1 MHKGMP
7 TFKWGP
13 GIEVM
18 DTFEGEEDQTLFS
31 QEVAEGNTV
40 AQDVNLE
47 IENQANNQLGDT

>member
-1 MHKGMP
+1 
-7 TFKWGP
+7 
-13 GIEVM
+13 M
-18 DTFEGEEDQTLFS
+18 DTFEGEEDQMLFS

>member
-1 MHKGMP
+1 MP

-13 GIEVM
+13 CIEVM